1 MKNQKSKVEIHEFS
15 NDVLELALGFSNV
28 GIWEYDVETSNIRWS
43 KQMYNMLGISE
54 DISPTMHT
62 MTPYIHPEDV
72 DRVLKSIDDA
82 IENKTQYD
90 VEIRMLR
97 ADNNQVIWCRYT
109 GRAIYD
115 ENGKPT
121 QMLGA
126 GINITPIKKA
136 EERTEAADRA
146 KSQFLANMSHEI
158 RTPMNGVI
166 GMAELL
172 AATELT
178 PKQKNF
184 ADIIVKSGDSLLT
197 IINDILDYS
206 KIDAGEMELHPEPFN
221 LVDAIEDVA
230 ILVSA
235 QAAEKQLE
243 LAARFS
249 PNMPIELKGDAG
261 RLRQV
266 VANLLSNAVKFT
278 ESGHVLVDVSGT
290 ATDDGDQ
297 ESVLLKIR
305 VEDTGVGIPS
315 DKLDFLFDNF
325 TQVDSSATRAHEG
338 TGLGLSIC
346 KSLVE
351 LMGGKIGVESRVGEG
366 SAFWI
371 EVALPVCADTN
382 TQNRIANDVCGSH
395 ILVIDDNAVNR
406 SILVEQMENW
416 GFEVKAAAS
425 GKEGLT
431 LLHAAPSFGKRFD
444 AVILDYHMPEM
455 NGCETAKLIR
465 THASF
470 DALPIIMLTS
480 VDRSNISE
488 NLDNLN
494 IATQLTK
501 PAKASSLLESL
512 INVLQPTESGLEAPT
527 FEQVKPRDD
536 SKFINVVYSK
546 QKDGQSI
553 DVLLA
558 EDNEVNQLVFE
569 QILNSLDVS
578 FKVAADGVE
587 AVELYKELSPNLIL
601 MDVSMPKMNG
611 LEATTAIRDIEKTTG
626 AHTPIVGVTAHAISG
641 DMEKCLDA
649 GMDDYLPKPISPT
662 TLKEKVTN
670 WLDQSKSAKTA

>member
-266 VANLLSNAVKFT
+266 VSNLLSNAVKFT

-351 LMGGKIGVESRVGEG
+351 LMGGKIGVESRVGER

-649 GMDDYLPKPISPT
+649 GMDDYLPKPISPK